1 MIVMK
6 FGGTSVGNAQAMLDC
21 YEIIKKYKNYNPVVV
36 LSAASGTTDKLI
48 ELIKSAANNSLDNSL
63 EKIEDIRLRH
73 ISIAEEAIKSDLIRE
88 ETIEK
93 IDFLMMELTRLAE
106 GVNLLSEC
114 TPKSLDAAASS
125 GELLSTTLFTAIC
138 NDHSLGAELA
148 DARQFMKT
156 NNNFLQAQ
164 VDTDL
169 LKKLANDLLLSNL
182 HSGKIVITQGFIG
195 SDEQDRTTTLGR
207 GGSDYSAALIGA
219 ALSAEEIQIWTDVS
233 GVMTADPKIVP
244 GAVTNTHLTIEEV
257 RELSFFGAK
266 VLHPEA
272 IKPAIDAKIPVRV
285 LNTKE
290 PENEGTLILHKC
302 VFDKPMIR
310 TFVLKE
316 NVYILSRTLTH
327 KEDGFKILSETIS
340 KFEAEHIKVYASAAA
355 NTKTLIIVEKL
366 INMELIT
373 HFNSEKCSLIAL
385 CGVNLANASK
395 ERSSILNKITETLD
409 GISYSALLFGVN
421 TNSVVITMEPE
432 DAKNAIILLHN
443 ALH

>member
-6 FGGTSVGNAQAMLDC
+6 FGGTSVGDAQAMLDC

-93 IDFLMMELTRLAE
+93 IDFLMMELTRLAA
-106 GVNLLSEC
+106 GADLLREC

-169 LKKLANDLLLSNL
+169 LKN
-182 HSGKIVITQGFIG
+182 
-195 SDEQDRTTTLGR
+195 
-207 GGSDYSAALIGA
+207 
-219 ALSAEEIQIWTDVS
+219 
-233 GVMTADPKIVP
+233 
-244 GAVTNTHLTIEEV
+244 
-257 RELSFFGAK
+257 
-266 VLHPEA
+266 
-272 IKPAIDAKIPVRV
+272 
-285 LNTKE
+285 
-290 PENEGTLILHKC
+290 
-302 VFDKPMIR
+302 
-310 TFVLKE
+310 
-316 NVYILSRTLTH
+316 
-327 KEDGFKILSETIS
+327 
-340 KFEAEHIKVYASAAA
+340 
-355 NTKTLIIVEKL
+355 
-366 INMELIT
+366 
-373 HFNSEKCSLIAL
+373 
-385 CGVNLANASK
+385 
-395 ERSSILNKITETLD
+395 
-409 GISYSALLFGVN
+409 
-421 TNSVVITMEPE
+421 
-432 DAKNAIILLHN
+432 
-443 ALH
+443 